1 MECHLPVDGSHSR
14 FPPPRPIEIAANK
27 QTAFPGRRMDIACC
41 KNPTTTRPKAQ
52 HIVGHRSLT
61 PPCPTSP
68 RTQMKRHH
76 CASVSSWHVHRVH
89 VPAGSLPSI
98 SRTTRAEL
106 SKPSRICTY
115 GTLFIRGFFFEDR
128 VTEAYDKPRR
138 KNSRSL
144 RRKIVTAAMPSPQL
158 HSYLERGWQLE
169 SAVMCS
175 WHGNLYILM
184 RSETKT
190 TGQFQYHRALAKP
203 PNQRKKQQNSP
214 PELHAHSAVRVSLS
228 WKACNQVKS

>member
-1 MECHLPVDGSHSR
+1 VQVSAAGTCTVCSQPDPCRRSPAQPVPS
-14 FPPPRPIEIAANK
+14 F
-27 QTAFPGRRMDIACC
+27 Q
-41 KNPTTTRPKAQ
+41 NP
-52 HIVGHRSLT
+52 
-61 PPCPTSP
+61 
-68 RTQMKRHH
+68 
-76 CASVSSWHVHRVH
+76 
-89 VPAGSLPSI
+89 
-98 SRTTRAEL
+98 
-106 SKPSRICTY
+106 TY